1 MREWTS
7 EQKQAISLRG
17 LNLLVAA
24 AAGSGKTAVLVERVI
39 QLLLQDNAD
48 IDKMLVV
55 TFTKAAAG
63 EMRERIS
70 QALLEAL
77 HRPGPHLQHA
87 RRQLTRLNRASIST
101 LHSFC
106 TEVIRRYYHL
116 VNIDPGFRVADQNEA
131 DLMQMEV
138 LDSVMESAYAK
149 AAPEFLGFIEMY
161 ASSKSD
167 QAAREMLLQ
176 VYRFIQSQ
184 PYPWQWLQE
193 RVAAYAPDAAVLAAS
208 PWLQSILEA
217 TEVQVAAARARFAR
231 AITICQEPDGPAV
244 YLEALQQDMQASEAL
259 LKAVPFGFEALS
271 EAWIGVQHPRLRAQ
285 RGGNEELKTAVK
297 RLRQEGKDLLKGP
310 GQNLFSKSLSEWSR
324 ELNELYP
331 YLQQLNHLLQA
342 FVQEYQAR
350 KADKGLLDFND
361 LEHFALEILQDPVA
375 AQEYRQHYQYIFVD
389 EYQDSNL
396 VQETL
401 LSCIARPDNLFMVG
415 DVKQS
420 IYRFRLADP
429 SLFLHKYRLYQ
440 DKSSVACRRV
450 DLKTNF
456 RSQAGIIAA
465 VNHVFARIMN
475 RHVGEL
481 DYDEKAFLY
490 SGLKLPEAAAAP
502 VKVTLIDKQPRP
514 EEMDGEEDRGDAAR
528 EAAVVAAAIHS
539 LLGESIYD
547 AGAGGFRPLKY
558 RDIVVLLR
566 ATRNWSAEF
575 MEIFAEQGI
584 PAYADMNSG
593 YLGAVEVELILN
605 LLKLI
610 DNHNQDIPLLSVLRS
625 PLFAM
630 SSADLIAIRL
640 KKSQGAFYEAC
651 NEYSRQT
658 DDPLAERLREIKQQL
673 QVWRREAR
681 YLPVDQLIW
690 QILMESG
697 YYYHNAALPGGLQRQ
712 ANLRVLVERARQFEK
727 SSLKGLFNFIKFIE
741 KLIAQNA
748 DMEMARVLGEN
759 DDVVRVMSIHKS
771 KGLEFPAVIVAGLGK
786 DFNLSDS
793 KGRVMLHKDL
803 GIGTRYVNLTTRRYS
818 DSIASIAVK
827 NRLRLESLAEEM
839 RILYVAMT
847 RPQSRLHLIGTVK
860 DLPRRVQLWNRPLGR
875 YELSQARGF
884 MDWLGPVL
892 LQHPDG
898 QVLRDY
904 LETPCHQIEEHSE
917 ASWQLEVLSSNALL
931 AEERRQQA
939 RQEELLLRLAAG
951 QDSSMTTEQEELQ
964 RRLSWR
970 YPYLTA
976 TRLPSKMT
984 VSELKQATK
993 DKAGMMVSIPA
1004 LNKRPLF
1011 MSQEDQFIKA
1021 APFTAAQRGTIM
1033 HHVMQQLDL
1042 EQVGDWAALQSQ
1054 LDQMVEKQILTSAE
1068 AASVSVEKIAG
1079 FFRSELGQ
1087 RILQARRVRREAGF
1101 NQLIPAGRLI
1111 AAAGA
1116 PDEALLLQGVIDL
1129 FFEEE
1134 DGLVVVDYKT
1144 DYVTAANRLEL
1155 IEQYRLQVAA
1165 YCQALE
1171 AIEKQPVKAGYLYFF
1186 HSEEGVQVY

>member
-440 DKSSVACRRV
+440 DKSSAACRRV

-697 YYYHNAALPGGLQRQ
+697 YYYHNAALP
-712 ANLRVLVERARQFEK
+712 AACSARLICAFWWNGPG
-727 SSLKGLFNFIKFIE
+727 SLKR
-741 KLIAQNA
+741 A
-748 DMEMARVLGEN
+748 
-759 DDVVRVMSIHKS
+759 
-771 KGLEFPAVIVAGLGK
+771 
-786 DFNLSDS
+786 
-793 KGRVMLHKDL
+793 
-803 GIGTRYVNLTTRRYS
+803 
-818 DSIASIAVK
+818 
-827 NRLRLESLAEEM
+827 
-839 RILYVAMT
+839 
-847 RPQSRLHLIGTVK
+847 
-860 DLPRRVQLWNRPLGR
+860 
-875 YELSQARGF
+875 
-884 MDWLGPVL
+884 
-892 LQHPDG
+892 
-898 QVLRDY
+898 VLRDY
-904 LETPCHQIEEHSE
+904 LI
-917 ASWQLEVLSSNALL
+917 LSNS
-931 AEERRQQA
+931 
-939 RQEELLLRLAAG
+939 
-951 QDSSMTTEQEELQ
+951 
-964 RRLSWR
+964 
-970 YPYLTA
+970 
-976 TRLPSKMT
+976 
-984 VSELKQATK
+984 LK
-993 DKAGMMVSIPA
+993 S
-1004 LNKRPLF
+1004 
-1011 MSQEDQFIKA
+1011 
-1021 APFTAAQRGTIM
+1021 
-1033 HHVMQQLDL
+1033 
-1042 EQVGDWAALQSQ
+1042 
-1054 LDQMVEKQILTSAE
+1054 
-1068 AASVSVEKIAG
+1068 
-1079 FFRSELGQ
+1079 
-1087 RILQARRVRREAGF
+1087 
-1101 NQLIPAGRLI
+1101 
-1111 AAAGA
+1111 
-1116 PDEALLLQGVIDL
+1116 
-1129 FFEEE
+1129 
-1134 DGLVVVDYKT
+1134 
-1144 DYVTAANRLEL
+1144 
-1155 IEQYRLQVAA
+1155 
-1165 YCQALE
+1165 
-1171 AIEKQPVKAGYLYFF
+1171 
-1186 HSEEGVQVY
+1186 